1 VSNGDPL
8 GQIPCGYRSVGG
20 HNAHLVGSIAQAGV
34 NLVHRILLVVLA
46 AVAATTAGIY
56 ATFARDLKDA
66 RARLAGRSETIETS
80 TGTLEYA
87 VMGEG
92 TPLLIVHGASGGF
105 DQGLDMTGAL
115 AAHGYRL
122 IVPSRFGYLRSALPD
137 KPTVA
142 MQADAY
148 VELLDRLGADKVVV
162 VSISAGAWSSLQ
174 FAIRHPQR
182 CRALVLMVPADSLP
196 AGTSIHGGALVEAFV
211 NSDFIAWAALKM
223 MRTEAGKMT
232 QTMLG
237 TDSAVVR
244 AAAPSERARVAQ
256 ILDHLLPVSARVGGM
271 QFDVKTAAAREPYPI
286 EKIACPVLT
295 ISAEDDRFGT
305 AVRARYIAANV
316 AHGRAVIFPTGGH
329 ALVGRNADALDAIT
343 SFMQTANR

>member
-1 VSNGDPL
+1 MVR
-8 GQIPCGYRSVGG
+8 Y
-20 HNAHLVGSIAQAGV
+20 AQTGV
-34 NLVHRILLVVLA
+34 NLVRRILLAVLA
-46 AVAATTAGIY
+46 AVAAITAGVY

-80 TGTLEYA
+80 VGTLEYA
-87 VMGEG
+87 IVGKG
-92 TPLLIVHGASGGF
+92 TSLLIVHGASGGF
-105 DQGLDMTGAL
+105 DQGLNMTGAL
-115 AAHGYRL
+115 ATHGYRL

-137 KPTVA
+137 KATVA

-148 VELLDRLGADKVVV
+148 AELLDRIGADKVIV

-182 CRALVLMVPADSLP
+182 CQALVLMVPADSLP
-196 AGTSIHGGALVEAFV
+196 AGMSIHGGALVKAFV

-223 MRTEAGKMT
+223 MRAEAGKLM

-244 AAAPSERARVAQ
+244 AAAPSERERVEQ
-256 ILDHLLPVSARVGGM
+256 ILDHLLPVSARVSGM
-271 QFDVKTAAAREPYPI
+271 QFDVRTAAAREPYPI
-286 EKIACPVLT
+286 DKIACPVLT

-305 AVRARYIAANV
+305 AVRAGYIAANV
-316 AHGRAVIFPTGGH
+316 ANGRAVIFPTGGH
-329 ALVGRNADALDAIT
+329 ALVGRNADTLDAIT
-343 SFMQTANR
+343 SFLLRVNVTA